1 MKSKVWMCQS
11 YLEGKTKLCDM
22 DRGRNL
28 GGREKER
35 ENGGRIR
42 YKKRWER
49 STEGQ
54 NIEQKYV
61 AVEDGKLGVA
71 TKKSQ
76 MPETQEVSWTKPG

>member
-1 MKSKVWMCQS
+1 
-11 YLEGKTKLCDM
+11 M

-71 TKKSQ
+71 TRKSQ
-76 MPETQEVSWTKPG
+76 MPGKQEVPRTQLG